1 MYSATTRLEDV
12 RLGTRELTAGEHVL
26 EVRTIDKNP
35 SSSGVYM
42 GLDALAL
49 RR

>member
-12 RLGTRELTAGEHVL
+12 RLGTRQLTAGEHVL
-26 EVRTIDKNP
+26 QVRTIDKNP
-35 SSSGVYM
+35 RASGVYM